1 MGTVADYAP
10 HTAPM
15 VPSIIVHCVNEVEL
29 RGLNE
34 VGIYRVPG
42 AEKDVKGLKVY
53 STYKSCLVENK
64 CN

>member
-1 MGTVADYAP
+1 MGSIADYTP

-15 VPSIIVHCVNEVEL
+15 VPSIIVHCVNEVEH

-42 AEKDVKGLKVY
+42 AEKDVKGLKV
-53 STYKSCLVENK
+53 C
-64 CN
+64 